1 MARETVSPRV
11 SPPLSFKV
19 WLRVRSW
26 PACLQTLTVETLFLA
41 ALPLADRQNE
51 RERRTLYET
60 LAAKDL
66 CDLLGPVASNRIL
79 GIAMELSKT
88 TSLFPHVSRFIM
100 LTVAAVALP
109 LSLPS
114 QTPRELIGEACYN
127 ELQHRERKTLWSY
140 TAERHNHDQVFR
152 EQVIE
157 TVDGPVR
164 HLLAVDGHPPTSAQ
178 MKEET
183 DRHQE
188 LLKNPSARRAIRK
201 QRDDDDKTMQELLR
215 IIPDAF
221 IFEDQGNE
229 GESERIAFHPNPGF
243 KPKTYEQR
251 VLHAL
256 DGIVFIDLREKRI
269 ARLSGS
275 LETRVKFGY
284 GLIGHVEQ
292 GGTTEITRV
301 NLSPGVWETSA
312 QKIDIDGRLVMLKTI
327 DKHQEESRTGFEPVS
342 LDTTFAQALDKFG
355 QK

>member
-1 MARETVSPRV
+1 
-11 SPPLSFKV
+11 
-19 WLRVRSW
+19 
-26 PACLQTLTVETLFLA
+26 
-41 ALPLADRQNE
+41 
-51 RERRTLYET
+51 
-60 LAAKDL
+60 
-66 CDLLGPVASNRIL
+66 
-79 GIAMELSKT
+79 MELSRT
-88 TSLFPHVSRFIM
+88 ISWFPHVSRFIM

-109 LSLPS
+109 PSLPS
-114 QTPRELIGEACYN
+114 QTPKELIGEACFN

-140 TAERHNHDQVFR
+140 TAERHNHDHVFR

-164 HLLAVDGHPPTSAQ
+164 HLLAVDGHPPSSPQ
-178 MKEET
+178 MKEED

-188 LLKNPSARRAIRK
+188 LLKNPSGTRAIRK
-201 QRDDDDKTMQELLR
+201 QRDDDDKTMEELLR

-221 IFEDQGNE
+221 IFEDQGKE

-256 DGIVFIDLREKRI
+256 DGIVFIDLADRRI

-275 LETRVKFGY
+275 VGTRVEFGY
-284 GLIGHVEQ
+284 GLIGHVNQ

-301 NLSPGVWETSA
+301 HLSPGVWKTSLE
-312 QKIDIDGRLVMLKTI
+312 KIDIDGRFVMLKTI
-327 DKHQEESRTGFEPVS
+327 NKHQDESRTGFEPVAP
-342 LDTTFAQALDKFG
+342 DTTFAQALDKFG